1 MKSYVRTALFC
12 ISAVMVGIIISLPQK
27 SPSTG
32 HNGKFGCA
40 VDCMD
45 GRVQDVVKQYIQK
58 HYDVEFVDAVTEAGP
73 NKILAENT
81 ETAIIKDIEAR
92 VNISVHHHKSK
103 IIAIVG
109 HHGCAGN
116 PTGKENQIEHL
127 RASKKRLEALGITE
141 EIILLWVCE
150 DFKSVEKID

>member
-1 MKSYVRTALFC
+1 
-12 ISAVMVGIIISLPQK
+12 MVGIVISSIKERSSLA
-27 SPSTG
+27 T

-45 GRVQDVVKQYIQK
+45 GRVQDAVKQYIQK

-116 PTGKENQIEHL
+116 PTDKDHQVEHL
-127 RASKKRLEALGITE
+127 RASKKRLEGLGVKE

-150 DFKSVEKID
+150 DFKTIEKID